1 MVAWLPLLTVMGN
14 TLANDGADLDGGAA
28 VDVRTDV
35 PLYTVTEAARHL
47 GLAPS
52 TLRYWVST
60 KHLVRQL
67 PPEARGAATLPFVAL
82 AEAQFIQGMRG
93 AGLSLQAVTEG
104 VAALKKRLGPDY
116 LMRDRL
122 AHDGR
127 DVLVDLGRD
136 DGSEWQRARDSQ
148 AGIAGVIE
156 LGLERITWAEDGR
169 PQRVTLAGYEGADV
183 IVDPRFAFG
192 QPMLEDRGVRVEDI
206 AQLFFAGE
214 PIQTVADEFEV
225 QPAAVEAIVRAYAR
239 QRAA

>member
-1 MVAWLPLLTVMGN
+1 M
-14 TLANDGADLDGGAA
+14 
-28 VDVRTDV
+28 DVRTDV
-35 PLYTVTEAARHL
+35 PLYTVAEAARHL

-52 TLRYWVST
+52 TLRYWVAT

-67 PPEARGAATLPFVAL
+67 PPETKGGATLPFVAL
-82 AEAQFIQGMRG
+82 AEAQFIHGMRD

-104 VAALKKRLGPDY
+104 VAALKQRLGPAS
-116 LMRDRL
+116 LVRDRL

-127 DVLVDLGRD
+127 DVLVDLGNDR
-136 DGSEWQRARDSQ
+136 GSEWQRARDSQ
-148 AGIAGVIE
+148 GGIAGVIE
-156 LGLERITWAEDGR
+156 IGLGRIDWADDGL

-214 PIQTVADEFEV
+214 PIQTVADEFDV
-225 QPAAVEAIVRAYAR
+225 QPARVEAIVRAYAR

>member
-1 MVAWLPLLTVMGN
+1 VAWLPLLTVMGN
-14 TLANDGADLDGGAA
+14 TLAINRADLEGGAA

-35 PLYTVTEAARHL
+35 PLYTVAEAARHL

-156 LGLERITWAEDGR
+156 LGLERITWADDGR

-192 QPMLEDRGVRVEDI
+192 QPMLEGRGVRVEDI

-225 QPAAVEAIVRAYAR
+225 APSAVEAIVRAYAR

>member
-1 MVAWLPLLTVMGN
+1 MSVRGN
-14 TLANDGADLDGGAA
+14 TLAGEDIGKGGAA
-28 VDVRTDV
+28 MDLKTDV

-67 PPEARGAATLPFVAL
+67 PPEVRGSATLPFMAL
-82 AEAQFIQGMRG
+82 AEAQFIHGMRG

-104 VAALKKRLGPDY
+104 VMALKKKLGPDY
-116 LMRDRL
+116 LVRQHL

-136 DGSEWQRARDSQ
+136 EGSEWHRARDSQ
-148 AGIAGVIE
+148 GGITGVID
-156 LGLERITWAEDGR
+156 LGLERISWADDGR

-192 QPMLEDRGVRVEDI
+192 QPMLQDRGVRVEDV

-214 PIQTVADEFEV
+214 PIQTVADEFDV